1 MIAERTPT
9 SPRQATSSRARPD
22 GVSRRLVAA
31 ALVGGVLSVVVVGWL
46 SWGVFAPSAPARVPK
61 IVVLPF
67 ENLGAAEDEYLADG
81 MTDGIRSRLVVRD
94 DLKVISRASSMHYKA
109 AQASPRE
116 LGEEG
121 VHYVLDGSYQSQ
133 RSTSGPRE
141 VTLNLEL
148 IRVAD
153 DTQVWTYID
162 TKGEADI
169 FTVQSQIASEVIAR
183 LGIPLVD
190 PARAAAAPPT
200 EDSVAHDLFLKG
212 NDYLYRAREVTS
224 PSDFRIAID
233 FFADAVAR
241 DPAFAEAHAQLSV
254 AHHWLW
260 EIYGDHT
267 DDRLH
272 LARDAADE
280 ATIQDAEL
288 PAAYYA
294 HGLIHVAEGRRD
306 LAEAEFLSLLES
318 QPNNAEVHEAL
329 SKVQLELGDY
339 EASYVSMTRAA
350 DLSPHLGSLECR
362 AGGLMAMMRVPDEAL
377 AHHVRAIQLTPDR
390 ACPYACMLEVLVSAD
405 GDTRRA
411 RQFLAEEIPQDV
423 ELEGQP
429 PINYRVV
436 MMEILDGR
444 YLAALELL
452 AAGSSEVYEFES
464 YYIPKDLLRAQVYG
478 LTGEPVRERQR
489 YEAALT
495 LLEAKVAESPD
506 DRVHSSLGIAYAG
519 LGHRDD
525 AVREGRLGRDLL
537 GENKG
542 ENLGYRIKDLA
553 HIYVLVDEHE
563 LALEQLEHLLSR
575 PAFFSAPSLDIDPTW
590 DPLRE
595 HPRFQALI
603 GSV

>member
-1 MIAERTPT
+1 
-9 SPRQATSSRARPD
+9 
-22 GVSRRLVAA
+22 
-31 ALVGGVLSVVVVGWL
+31 
-46 SWGVFAPSAPARVPK
+46 
-61 IVVLPF
+61 
-67 ENLGAAEDEYLADG
+67 
-81 MTDGIRSRLVVRD
+81 
-94 DLKVISRASSMHYKA
+94 MHYKA
-109 AQASPRE
+109 AQASTRE

-200 EDSVAHDLFLKG
+200 EDSVANDLFLKG

-288 PAAYYA
+288 PAAHYA
-294 HGLIHVAEGRRD
+294 HGLIHVARGAARPCRGRV
-306 LAEAEFLSLLES
+306 LEPAGEPAKQRRGS
-318 QPNNAEVHEAL
+318 RGT
-329 SKVQLELGDY
+329 VQG
-339 EASYVSMTRAA
+339 AA
-350 DLSPHLGSLECR
+350 
-362 AGGLMAMMRVPDEAL
+362 
-377 AHHVRAIQLTPDR
+377 
-390 ACPYACMLEVLVSAD
+390 
-405 GDTRRA
+405 RA
-411 RQFLAEEIPQDV
+411 RGLRGIVCQHDP
-423 ELEGQP
+423 G
-429 PINYRVV
+429 
-436 MMEILDGR
+436 GR
-444 YLAALELL
+444 PE
-452 AAGSSEVYEFES
+452 
-464 YYIPKDLLRAQVYG
+464 
-478 LTGEPVRERQR
+478 
-489 YEAALT
+489 
-495 LLEAKVAESPD
+495 
-506 DRVHSSLGIAYAG
+506 
-519 LGHRDD
+519 
-525 AVREGRLGRDLL
+525 
-537 GENKG
+537 
-542 ENLGYRIKDLA
+542 
-553 HIYVLVDEHE
+553 
-563 LALEQLEHLLSR
+563 
-575 PAFFSAPSLDIDPTW
+575 SAPRVARVSGGWTDGHDS
-590 DPLRE
+590 RA
-595 HPRFQALI
+595 R
-603 GSV
+603 